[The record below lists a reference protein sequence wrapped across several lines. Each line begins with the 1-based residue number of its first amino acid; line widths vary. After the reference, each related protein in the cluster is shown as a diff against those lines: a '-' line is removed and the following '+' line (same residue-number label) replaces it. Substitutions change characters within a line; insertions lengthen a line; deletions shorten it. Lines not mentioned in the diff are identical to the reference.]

1 MCFSARKH
9 RNDSPDFASFSHPFP
24 QTKRNY
30 KENYKQSNVKAN
42 NKNNKY
48 NNRNK
53 KDKSNNKPLI
63 GKSPTHLQTNSQ
75 SNNNNSNNSSS
86 YNNKNQ
92 NTNNNQHNHNNRNSQ
107 FNNFNNKTHHKDSSP
122 YPHNYREEA
131 HQLPFEVYDIDQNGG
146 QNNAS
151 QNRGRNKYK
160 NNKNN
165 NNNNSNQKMNE
176 TQRSHSQE
184 RYGMTEPIDC
194 ASATEEEQK
203 FSRKLEETLRSFD
216 CFDTEEGLNKRISIL
231 RQLNDLVK
239 KFVLRIWNQRTQ
251 RNVQNTGQP
260 RPLGKIYTFGSY
272 RLGVHTKGADIDTL
286 FLGLVTG
293 VFLKVPTISRRL
305 KVFENFT
312 FRASADLRKINQI

>member
-9 RNDSPDFASFSHPFP
+9 RNDSPDFASFSHPFS

-75 SNNNNSNNSSS
+75 NSNNNNSNNSSS
-86 YNNKNQ
+86 YNKNQ
-92 NTNNNQHNHNNRNSQ
+92 NTNNNNHSHNRNSQ

-131 HQLPFEVYDIDQNGG
+131 HQLPFEVYDIDQNSG
-146 QNNAS
+146 QNSTS

-165 NNNNSNQKMNE
+165 NNNFNSHQKMNE

-286 FLGLVTG
+286 FLGLVT
-293 VFLKVPTISRRL
+293 
-305 KVFENFT
+305 
-312 FRASADLRKINQI
+312 